1 MCYFIISAQEQDSKP
16 GQGFDLQQSFGGE
29 ITQVNFW
36 STALDD
42 IDIKTD
48 YKCKKIDKKPDILS
62 WENSNWQLLGK
73 VIERNVS
80 EKEICQDKQ
89 LYRILIFSELSE
101 IERSV
106 EHCRMIGSSIAVPQS
121 NDSNN
126 ELLKIAKKFKD
137 KCGPRPG
144 VWIGL
149 QDYNEGIWQN
159 IVTNITQT

>member
-126 ELLKIAKKFKD
+126 ELLKVAKTFKD